1 MGLKLTLDFI
11 QSRVAVLVYTP
22 TSSNTVKISLVTFTC
37 SIMSVYFRYFVLK
50 TLKVA
55 KKPVAVL
62 VENGRS
68 MGMNL
73 SQLNEKGNG
82 REKKRK
88 KKGGLNPL

>member
-1 MGLKLTLDFI
+1 M
-11 QSRVAVLVYTP
+11 
-22 TSSNTVKISLVTFTC
+22 
-37 SIMSVYFRYFVLK
+37 
-50 TLKVA
+50 A

-82 REKKRK
+82 QEKKK
-88 KKGGLNPL
+88 EKKGGVKPSLKIVIKEDK

>member
-1 MGLKLTLDFI
+1 M
-11 QSRVAVLVYTP
+11 
-22 TSSNTVKISLVTFTC
+22 
-37 SIMSVYFRYFVLK
+37 
-50 TLKVA
+50 A

-82 REKKRK
+82 RGKKK
-88 KKGGLNPL
+88 EKKGGVKPSLKVVFKEDKLLTTKYDDL

>member
-1 MGLKLTLDFI
+1 M
-11 QSRVAVLVYTP
+11 
-22 TSSNTVKISLVTFTC
+22 
-37 SIMSVYFRYFVLK
+37 
-50 TLKVA
+50 A

-82 REKKRK
+82 REKK
-88 KKGGLNPL
+88 GGVKPSLKIVIKEDKLLTTKYDDL

>member
-1 MGLKLTLDFI
+1 M
-11 QSRVAVLVYTP
+11 
-22 TSSNTVKISLVTFTC
+22 
-37 SIMSVYFRYFVLK
+37 
-50 TLKVA
+50 A

-82 REKKRK
+82 REKKKEK
-88 KKGGLNPL
+88 KKGGVKPSLKIVIKEDKLLTTKYDDL

>member
-1 MGLKLTLDFI
+1 M
-11 QSRVAVLVYTP
+11 
-22 TSSNTVKISLVTFTC
+22 
-37 SIMSVYFRYFVLK
+37 
-50 TLKVA
+50 A

-82 REKKRK
+82 QEKKNG
-88 KKGGLNPL
+88 KKGGVKPSLKIVIKEDKLLTTKYDDL

>member
-1 MGLKLTLDFI
+1 M
-11 QSRVAVLVYTP
+11 
-22 TSSNTVKISLVTFTC
+22 
-37 SIMSVYFRYFVLK
+37 
-50 TLKVA
+50 A

-82 REKKRK
+82 PGKKR
-88 KKGGLNPL
+88 GGGVGVKPSLKIVIKEDKLLTTKYDDL

>member
-1 MGLKLTLDFI
+1 M
-11 QSRVAVLVYTP
+11 
-22 TSSNTVKISLVTFTC
+22 
-37 SIMSVYFRYFVLK
+37 
-50 TLKVA
+50 A

-82 REKKRK
+82 QEKKKRK
-88 KKGGLNPL
+88 KKGGVKPSLKIVIKEDKLLTTKYDDL